1 MFRYALAT
9 TCFAL
14 AFCANASTIDP
25 ASLPEVKRFSN
36 DNKTAVYMSAT
47 EALSISASRTQNGT
61 KVLMLDIRS
70 HPEAQYVGVPVGA
83 DALISWSNPD
93 ITQWDEKRNVLK
105 MQPNP
110 NFVAMVDAE
119 LEKAGLTKNDLV
131 ILMCRSGDRS
141 SKAADALV
149 KAGYQKVASVVDGL
163 EGDINKNTG
172 LRDINGW
179 RNTPDAKWSLRPTK
193 EYFRGLK

>member
-1 MFRYALAT
+1 
-9 TCFAL
+9 
-14 AFCANASTIDP
+14 
-25 ASLPEVKRFSN
+25 
-36 DNKTAVYMSAT
+36 MSAT

-70 HPEAQYVGVPVGA
+70 HPEAQYVGVSVGA

-193 EYFRGLK
+193 EYFRGIK

>member
-14 AFCANASTIDP
+14 AFSANASTIDP

-47 EALSISASRTQNGT
+47 EALSISASRTQNGS

-119 LEKAGLTKNDLV
+119 LEKAGLTKNDMV

-193 EYFRGLK
+193 EYFRGIK